1 MYMNFSSSLL
11 GYLCQVPTCHLV
23 FFKLF
28 NEKLCI
34 ELNLNHFDRMDTQ
47 HVATLMEAA
56 LPLLDSDDSDTDS
69 SILRSSDSEGDVIPP
84 APPRVLPKSRVCF
97 EQVQKMDADEFQSHF
112 RLSPSE
118 YITTEYFISQ
128 AMIEALARLYL
139 VNQGQSKSLM
149 WTQGFHLK

>member
-1 MYMNFSSSLL
+1 
-11 GYLCQVPTCHLV
+11 
-23 FFKLF
+23 
-28 NEKLCI
+28 
-34 ELNLNHFDRMDTQ
+34 MDTQ
-47 HVATLMEAA
+47 HVASLMEAA
-56 LPLLDSDDSDTDS
+56 LPLLDSDTDS

-84 APPRVLPKSRVCF
+84 APPRVLPKSRVFF

-128 AMIEALARLYL
+128 AMIEALARFYL

-149 WTQGFHLK
+149 RTQGYHLK